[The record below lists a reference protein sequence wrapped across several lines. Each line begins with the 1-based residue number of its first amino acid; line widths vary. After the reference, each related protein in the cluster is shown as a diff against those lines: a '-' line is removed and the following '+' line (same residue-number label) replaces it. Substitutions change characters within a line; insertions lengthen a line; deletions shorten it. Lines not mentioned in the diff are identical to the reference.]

1 MLRLTIGNSLRIIE
15 ATNLH
20 VKTAAVMLKF
30 KSHLTFLIVYLCAF
44 ASTSVL
50 GQDKIYLRC
59 EGAAKVGPSI
69 NINIPKNELDKFVKI
84 KPMTL
89 IVTIADGIITV
100 DNDYD
105 FKNIPSVFSDP
116 SNDHLSEYGGL
127 EVKDTYYR
135 GSYTRERY
143 KKFKD
148 DEKYPIERSLY
159 SYTRRFIVLD
169 RVDGSFSWNHTIY
182 GFSSW
187 INDLLPARVRD
198 MYVNLEVEGKCVK
211 ESKKIL
217 F

>member
-1 MLRLTIGNSLRIIE
+1 MI
-15 ATNLH
+15 
-20 VKTAAVMLKF
+20 KF
-30 KSHLTFLIVYLCAF
+30 KSHFTFLIVYLCTF

-59 EGAAKVGPSI
+59 EGAAKVGPSV
-69 NINIPKNELDKFVKI
+69 NINITKNESDKFVKI
-84 KPMTL
+84 KPRTL

-100 DNDYD
+100 DNDYE
-105 FKNIPSVFSDP
+105 FKKIPTVFSDP
-116 SNDHLSEYGGL
+116 SNDHLFEYGGL
-127 EVKDTYYR
+127 EVKDTFYR

-148 DEKYPIERSLY
+148 DEKFPIERSLY
-159 SYTRRFIVLD
+159 SYTRKFIVLD

-211 ESKKIL
+211 DSKKIL

>member
-1 MLRLTIGNSLRIIE
+1 MF
-15 ATNLH
+15 
-20 VKTAAVMLKF
+20 KF
-30 KSHLTFLIVYLCAF
+30 KSHLTFLIVHLCTF

-59 EGAAKVGPSI
+59 EGAAKVGPSV

-89 IVTIADGIITV
+89 IITIADGLITV
-100 DNDYD
+100 NNDHE
-105 FKNIPSVFSDP
+105 FKKIPTIFSDP
-116 SNDHLSEYGGL
+116 SNDHLFEYGSL
-127 EVKDTYYR
+127 EVKDTFYR
-135 GSYTRERY
+135 ASYTRERY
-143 KKFKD
+143 KNFKD

-159 SYTRRFIVLD
+159 SYARKNLILD
-169 RVDGSFSWNHTIY
+169 RIDGSFSWSHTIY

-187 INDLLPARVRD
+187 LNDLLPTRVRN

-211 ESKKIL
+211 DPKKIL

>member
-1 MLRLTIGNSLRIIE
+1 MRLLKTVVTQSFMTL
-15 ATNLH
+15 
-20 VKTAAVMLKF
+20 KTAAVMLKF
-30 KSHLTFLIVYLCAF
+30 KSHLTFLVVYLCAF
-44 ASTSVL
+44 VSTSVL

-59 EGAAKVGPSI
+59 EGAAKVGPSV
-69 NINIPKNELDKFVKI
+69 NINITKDESDKFVKI

-89 IVTIADGIITV
+89 IVTVTDGIITV
-100 DNDYD
+100 NNDHE
-105 FKNIPSVFSDP
+105 FKKIPSVYPDP
-116 SNDHLSEYGGL
+116 SNNHLFEYGGL

-135 GSYTRERY
+135 GSYTREPY

-159 SYTRRFIVLD
+159 SYTRKFIVLD
-169 RVDGSFSWNHTIY
+169 RIDGSFYWSHTIY

-187 INDLLPARVRD
+187 INDLLPAKVRD

-211 ESKKIL
+211 DSNKIL

>member
-1 MLRLTIGNSLRIIE
+1 MF
-15 ATNLH
+15 
-20 VKTAAVMLKF
+20 KF
-30 KSHLTFLIVYLCAF
+30 KSHLSFLIVNLCTF

-59 EGAAKVGPSI
+59 EGTAKVAPSI

-89 IVTIADGIITV
+89 IVTISDGVITV
-100 DNDYD
+100 NNDYH
-105 FKNIPSVFSDP
+105 FKKIPTIFSDT
-116 SNDHLSEYGGL
+116 SNDHLFESGGL

-135 GSYTRERY
+135 ASYTSERY

-148 DEKYPIERSLY
+148 DDNYPIERSLY
-159 SYTRRFIVLD
+159 SYTRRNLILE
-169 RVDGSFSWNHTIY
+169 RLDGSFSWSHTIY

-187 INDLLPARVRD
+187 LNDLLPTRVRD

-211 ESKKIL
+211 DLKKIL